1 MKPNRKKQLTTLI
14 KIIISIGLITL
25 VFSQLDWRAIRE
37 LVKTI
42 RPVYFAS
49 AILFFLVSQIIS
61 VFRFNIFIRKIGVR
75 LTFEANSKLYLLGM
89 FYNFFLPGGVG
100 GDAYK
105 AFALSKSHKKS
116 LKKVGQIVFVE
127 RFLGIVAIGFV
138 LCILLLF
145 IKTPFSYYW
154 NLGISVLGFG
164 ATLVFLKLIIRF
176 LHAHKKRM
184 YIGFF
189 YSILI
194 QIAQLI
200 CVFFLLK
207 SFQIEEN
214 YLIYLVL
221 FLVSSVL
228 SVISFAGLGIR
239 EAVFYYGAQWF
250 RFDPEVSAT
259 VALSFSLITAFIS
272 FLGIIYLFQNIPLK
286 ANKGQ
291 LENKK

>member
-1 MKPNRKKQLTTLI
+1 MKPNQKKQLTTLL
-14 KIIISIGLITL
+14 KIAVSFVLIAL
-25 VFSQLDWRAIRE
+25 IFSKLNWDEIRNLLNIANPFYFAAAVIFFLISQL
-37 LVKTI
+37 
-42 RPVYFAS
+42 
-49 AILFFLVSQIIS
+49 IS

-127 RFLGIVAIGFV
+127 RFLGIVAIGFMMCF
-138 LCILLLF
+138 LILF
-145 IKTPFSYYW
+145 VETPYSYYW
-154 NLGISVLGFG
+154 NLGISLIGFIS
-164 ATLVFLKLIIRF
+164 TFIFLKLIIRF
-176 LHAHKKRM
+176 LHTYKKRI

-194 QIAQLI
+194 QLAQLI

-207 SFQIEEN
+207 SFQIEDN

-221 FLVSSVL
+221 FLISSVL

-250 RFDPEVSAT
+250 QFNADISAA
-259 VALSFSLITAFIS
+259 VALAFSLITAVVS
-272 FLGIIYLFQNIPLK
+272 FMGIIYLFQKIQLK
-286 ANKGQ
+286 KN
-291 LENKK
+291 N

>member
-1 MKPNRKKQLTTLI
+1 MKPNQKKQLTTLL
-14 KIIISIGLITL
+14 KIAVSFALIAL
-25 VFSQLDWRAIRE
+25 VFSKLDWNEIRN
-37 LVKTI
+37 LLKI
-42 RPVYFAS
+42 ANPFYFA
-49 AILFFLVSQIIS
+49 AAVIFFLISQVIS

-127 RFLGIVAIGFV
+127 RFLGIVAIGFTM
-138 LCILLLF
+138 CLLIIF
-145 IKTPFSYYW
+145 IETPYSYYW
-154 NLGISVLGFG
+154 NWGISLVGFLS
-164 ATLVFLKLIIRF
+164 TFIFLKLIIRF
-176 LHAHKKRM
+176 LHTYKKRI

-194 QIAQLI
+194 QLAQLI

-207 SFQIEEN
+207 SFQIEDN

-221 FLVSSVL
+221 FLISSVL

-250 RFDPEVSAT
+250 QFNPDISAA
-259 VALSFSLITAFIS
+259 VALSFSLITAVVS
-272 FLGIIYLFQNIPLK
+272 FMGIIYLFKKIQLK
-286 ANKGQ
+286 KN
-291 LENKK
+291 N